1 MLALLL
7 AVVALCVALIVTGA
21 TMAPPDDAP
30 ITTATQTLGIALL
43 VAGIVLLAIGV
54 VLLVRLVRRVAADP
68 TPQFQL

>member
-30 ITTATQTLGIALL
+30 ITTAT
-43 VAGIVLLAIGV
+43 
-54 VLLVRLVRRVAADP
+54 
-68 TPQFQL
+68 